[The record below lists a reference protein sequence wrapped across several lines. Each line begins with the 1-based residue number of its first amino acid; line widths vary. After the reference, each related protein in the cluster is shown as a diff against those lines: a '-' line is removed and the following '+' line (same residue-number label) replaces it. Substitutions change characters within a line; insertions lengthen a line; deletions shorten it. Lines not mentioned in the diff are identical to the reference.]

1 MRLSD
6 LLGAEVLDAAGE
18 PVGKIRDVRLVR
30 DGPVQGVFGPGYRVQ
45 GLVVGGGAFGARL
58 GFDRRDVR
66 GPLPLKLLFR
76 RLHRKARFVEW
87 PLVEALQ
94 DRVVRIRA
102 ARADLP
108 PVPRLTA

>member
-1 MRLSD
+1 
-6 LLGAEVLDAAGE
+6 
-18 PVGKIRDVRLVR
+18 
-30 DGPVQGVFGPGYRVQ
+30 
-45 GLVVGGGAFGARL
+45 
-58 GFDRRDVR
+58 
-66 GPLPLKLLFR
+66 
-76 RLHRKARFVEW
+76 VEW